1 MNKIIIFGGTTE
13 GKELAIDLAKA
24 QIPSIYLVA
33 TDYGKM
39 VIDDDPFID
48 VRIGRLDSGQM
59 KELFEK
65 EKPLAIVDSTHPYAE
80 LVKKEIDDAR
90 KNLSDIRFFRVHR
103 SNEKIDAS
111 DARFF
116 ESARDCAKALL
127 ETKGAV
133 FLTTGSKDIPE
144 FCREKSL
151 LERLVVRVIPNSES
165 LKICYDNGLL
175 GKQIIAMQGPFSY
188 DVNLSFFKNY
198 DAKVV
203 VLKESGKAGGELERI
218 QAARDVGAQIFIIKR
233 PVEAAGEDYERVK
246 NEIISIFSSFGDNE
260 SKREKTA
267 SDMQNEMA
275 GTELIKNL
283 QVILAGFGMGKET
296 ITLEVQ
302 RAIDEADYIFG
313 AGRMLEGIASECRK
327 YPYYL
332 ASDIIPALEKIKEE
346 NEKETI
352 KVVVLFSG
360 DTGFYSG
367 AGKLL
372 AALKNE
378 GFSPKV
384 LPGISSVSALC
395 ARIGDNWQDKAI
407 ISTHGVDEKKWTG
420 ELIASV
426 TGNDGTIAI
435 TSGVKDIN
443 TIGKLLEKLEN
454 DKKGK
459 FTVYAGCNLYSEER
473 ICELDPA
480 GCVKLNEEGLY
491 TLMIKNE
498 QKAEKE
504 LLPGLKD
511 EEFIRDKV
519 PMTKEEIRT
528 LSVCKLKPCDGDV
541 IYDIG
546 GGTGSVSVECAR
558 LSPKIKVYSVE
569 KKKEACDLIRK
580 NADKFMLSNIAVVEG
595 IAPEALDALPAPDK
609 VFIGG
614 SSGNLK
620 DIFERLR
627 TYEKRIRVV
636 ANAVTIETIAALNE
650 LIKDYDIKDA
660 DIALVQVSKAKSLG
674 QYSLME
680 AGNPVYIVS
689 FTIGH

>member
-90 KNLSDIRFFRVHR
+90 KDLSDIRFFRVHR
-103 SNEKIDAS
+103 SNEKIGDC

-116 ESARDCAKALL
+116 ESARDCAKVLL
-127 ETKGAV
+127 ETKGTV

-188 DVNLSFFKNY
+188 DMNLTFFKNY

-203 VLKESGKAGGELERI
+203 ALKESGKAGGELERI
-218 QAARDVGAQIFIIKR
+218 QAARDAGAQIFIIKR
-233 PVEAAGEDYERVK
+233 PVENAGEDYERVREK
-246 NEIISIFSSFGDNE
+246 IISLFG
-260 SKREKTA
+260 
-267 SDMQNEMA
+267 QNTGKEQA
-275 GTELIKNL
+275 KSL
-283 QVILAGFGMGKET
+283 QVTLAGFGMGKET
-296 ITLEVQ
+296 LTLEVK

-313 AGRMLEGIASECRK
+313 AERMLEGIASECRK

-426 TGNDGTIAI
+426 TGNAGTIAI

-443 TIGKLLEKLEN
+443 RIGKLLEKLEN

-459 FTVYAGCNLYSEER
+459 FTVYAGCNLYGDEKISALDAAG
-473 ICELDPA
+473 CAELD
-480 GCVKLNEEGLY
+480 EEGLY

-504 LLPGLKD
+504 LLPGLRD

-580 NADKFMLSNIAVVEG
+580 NADKFMLSNIEVVEG

-620 DIFERLR
+620 SIFERLR
-627 TYEKRIRVV
+627 SFEKRIRVV
-636 ANAVTIETIAALNE
+636 ANAVTIETISALNE
-650 LIKDYDIKDA
+650 LIKDYEIKDA

-680 AGNPVYIVS
+680 AENPVYIVS

>member
-1 MNKIIIFGGTTE
+1 MNKVIIFGGTTE
-13 GKELAIDLAKA
+13 GKELAIELAKA
-24 QIPSIYLVA
+24 KIPSLYLVA
-33 TDYGKM
+33 TDYGKK
-39 VIDDDPFID
+39 VIDDDPLVD
-48 VRIGRLDSGQM
+48 VHIGRLGSSQM

-65 EKPLAIVDSTHPYAE
+65 VKPIAIVDSTHPYAE

-90 KNLSDIRFFRVHR
+90 KDFPDIRFFRVHR
-103 SNEKIDAS
+103 EGEKIDACG
-111 DARFF
+111 AKLF
-116 ESARDCAKALL
+116 ENAGDCAKALL
-127 ETKGAV
+127 ETKGTI

-151 LERLVVRVIPNSES
+151 CSRLVARVIPNGES

-188 DVNLSFFKNY
+188 DMNLTFFKNY

-203 VLKESGKAGGELERI
+203 VLKESGKVGGELERI
-218 QAARDVGAQIFIIKR
+218 QAAKDAGAQIFIIKR
-233 PVEAAGEDYERVK
+233 PIEAAGEDYERVK
-246 NEIISIFSSFGDNE
+246 NEIISI

-267 SDMQNEMA
+267 SDMQNEKT
-275 GTELIKNL
+275 GTEHTKSL
-283 QVILAGFGMGKET
+283 QVILAGFGMGKGSL
-296 ITLEVQ
+296 TLEVK

-313 AGRMLEGIASECRK
+313 AERMLKGITSECRK

-346 NEKETI
+346 NAKETI
-352 KVVVLFSG
+352 KAVVLFSG

-367 AGKLL
+367 AGKLN
-372 AALKNE
+372 AALIAK
-378 GFSPKV
+378 GYSPKV

-395 ARIGDNWQDKAI
+395 ARIGENWQDKAI
-407 ISTHGVDEKKWTG
+407 ISTHGVDEKKWIG

-426 TGNDGTIAI
+426 TGSAGTIAI

-443 TIGKLLEKLEN
+443 RIGKLLEKLEN

-459 FTVYAGCNLYSEER
+459 FTVYAGCNLYSEEK
-473 ICELDPA
+473 ICVLDPA
-480 GCVKLNEEGLY
+480 GCMELNEEGLY
-491 TLMIKNE
+491 TLIIKNE

-511 EEFIRDKV
+511 DEFIRDKV

-528 LSVCKLKPCDGDV
+528 LSICKLKVCDRDV

-558 LSPKIKVYSVE
+558 LSPGIKVYSVE
-569 KKKEACDLIRK
+569 KRKEACDLIRK
-580 NADKFMLSNIAVVEG
+580 NAEKFMLSNIEVVEG
-595 IAPEALDALPAPDK
+595 TAPEALNDLPAPDK

-614 SSGNLK
+614 SSGNLRE
-620 DIFERLR
+620 IFEKLR
-627 TYEKRIRVV
+627 SFEKKIRVV

-680 AGNPVYIVS
+680 AENPVYIVS
-689 FTIGH
+689 FTIGY

>member
-24 QIPSIYLVA
+24 QIPCIYLVA

-90 KNLSDIRFFRVHR
+90 KDLSDIRFFRVHR
-103 SNEKIDAS
+103 SNEKIGDC

-116 ESARDCAKALL
+116 ESARDCTKALL
-127 ETKGAV
+127 ETNGAV

-175 GKQIIAMQGPFSY
+175 GKQIIAMQGPFTY
-188 DVNLSFFKNY
+188 DMNLTFFKNY

-218 QAARDVGAQIFIIKR
+218 QAARDAGAQIFIIKR
-233 PVEAAGEDYERVK
+233 PVENAGEDYERVREK
-246 NEIISIFSSFGDNE
+246 IISLFG
-260 SKREKTA
+260 
-267 SDMQNEMA
+267 QNTGKEQA
-275 GTELIKNL
+275 KSL
-283 QVILAGFGMGKET
+283 QVTLAGFGMGKET
-296 ITLEVQ
+296 LTLEVQ

-313 AGRMLEGIASECRK
+313 AERMLEGIASECRK

-378 GFSPKV
+378 GFSPIV

-426 TGNDGTIAI
+426 TGNAGTIAI

-443 TIGKLLEKLEN
+443 AIGKLLEKLED

-459 FTVYAGCNLYSEER
+459 FTVYAGCNLYGDEK
-473 ICELDPA
+473 ICVLDPA
-480 GCVKLNEEGLY
+480 GCAELNEEGLY

-595 IAPEALDALPAPDK
+595 IAPGALDALPAPDK

-620 DIFERLR
+620 SIFERLR
-627 TYEKRIRVV
+627 SFEKRIRVV
-636 ANAVTIETIAALNE
+636 ANAVTIETISALNE
-650 LIKDYDIKDA
+650 LIKDYEIKDT

-680 AGNPVYIVS
+680 AENPVYIVS

>member
-90 KNLSDIRFFRVHR
+90 KDLSDIRFFRVHR

-127 ETKGAV
+127 ETKGTV

-188 DVNLSFFKNY
+188 DINLSFFKNY

-218 QAARDVGAQIFIIKR
+218 QAARDAKAQIFIIKR
-233 PVEAAGEDYERVK
+233 PVENAGEDYERVREK
-246 NEIISIFSSFGDNE
+246 IISLFG
-260 SKREKTA
+260 
-267 SDMQNEMA
+267 QNTGKKQA
-275 GTELIKNL
+275 KSL
-283 QVILAGFGMGKET
+283 QVTLAGFGMGKET
-296 ITLEVQ
+296 LTLEVQ

-313 AGRMLEGIASECRK
+313 AERMLEGIVSECRK

-332 ASDIIPALEKIKEE
+332 ASDIVPALEKIKEE

-378 GFSPKV
+378 GYSPKV

-426 TGNDGTIAI
+426 TGNAGTIAI

-443 TIGKLLEKLEN
+443 TIGKLLEKLED

-459 FTVYAGCNLYSEER
+459 FTVYAGCNLYCDEK
-473 ICELDPA
+473 ICALDAAGCAELD
-480 GCVKLNEEGLY
+480 EEGLY

-504 LLPGLKD
+504 LLPGLMD

-580 NADKFMLSNIAVVEG
+580 NADKFMLSNIEVVEG

-620 DIFERLR
+620 DLFERLR

-636 ANAVTIETIAALNE
+636 ANAVTIETISALNE
-650 LIKDYDIKDA
+650 LIKDYEIKDA

>member
-13 GKELAIDLAKA
+13 GKELAIELAKA

-127 ETKGAV
+127 ETKGTV

-188 DVNLSFFKNY
+188 DVNLTFFKNY

-218 QAARDVGAQIFIIKR
+218 QAARDAKAQIFIIKR
-233 PVEAAGEDYERVK
+233 PVENAGEDYERVREK
-246 NEIISIFSSFGDNE
+246 IISLFG
-260 SKREKTA
+260 
-267 SDMQNEMA
+267 QNTGKEQA
-275 GTELIKNL
+275 KSL
-283 QVILAGFGMGKET
+283 QVILAGFGMGKGS
-296 ITLEVQ
+296 ITLEVK

-313 AGRMLEGIASECRK
+313 AGRMLEGITSECRK

-332 ASDIIPALEKIKEE
+332 ASDIVPALEKIKEE

-426 TGNDGTIAI
+426 TGNAGTIAI

-443 TIGKLLEKLEN
+443 TIGKLLEKLEDN
-454 DKKGK
+454 KKGK
-459 FTVYAGCNLYSEER
+459 FTVYAGCNLYGDEK
-473 ICELDPA
+473 ICALDAAGCAELD
-480 GCVKLNEEGLY
+480 EEGLY

-580 NADKFMLSNIAVVEG
+580 NAEKFMLSNIEVVEG
-595 IAPEALDALPAPDK
+595 TAPEALNDLPAPDK

-614 SSGNLK
+614 SSGNLRE
-620 DIFERLR
+620 IFEKIASF
-627 TYEKRIRVV
+627 EKKIRVV

-650 LIKDYDIKDA
+650 LIKDYEIKDA

-680 AGNPVYIVS
+680 AENPVYIVS

>member
-90 KNLSDIRFFRVHR
+90 KDLSDIRFFRVHR
-103 SNEKIDAS
+103 SGEKIDAS

-127 ETKGAV
+127 ETKGTV

-218 QAARDVGAQIFIIKR
+218 QAARDAKAQIFIIKR
-233 PVEAAGEDYERVK
+233 PVENAGEDYERVREK
-246 NEIISIFSSFGDNE
+246 IISLFG
-260 SKREKTA
+260 
-267 SDMQNEMA
+267 QNTGKKQA
-275 GTELIKNL
+275 KSL
-283 QVILAGFGMGKET
+283 QVTLAGFGMGKET
-296 ITLEVQ
+296 LTLEVQ

-313 AGRMLEGIASECRK
+313 AGRMLDGIASECRK

-332 ASDIIPALEKIKEE
+332 ASDIIPVLEKIKEE

-372 AALKNE
+372 TALKNE

-426 TGNDGTIAI
+426 TGNAGTIAI

-443 TIGKLLEKLEN
+443 TIGKLLEKLEDN
-454 DKKGK
+454 KKGK
-459 FTVYAGCNLYSEER
+459 FTVYAGCNLYGDEK
-473 ICELDPA
+473 ICALDAAGCAELD
-480 GCVKLNEEGLY
+480 EEGLY

-580 NADKFMLSNIAVVEG
+580 NADKFMLSNIEVVEG

-620 DIFERLR
+620 SIFERLR
-627 TYEKRIRVV
+627 TYENRIRVV

-650 LIKDYDIKDA
+650 LIKDYEIKDA

-680 AGNPVYIVS
+680 AENPVYIVQEYL
-689 FTIGH
+689 

>member
-127 ETKGAV
+127 ETKGTV

-218 QAARDVGAQIFIIKR
+218 QAARDALAQIFIIKR
-233 PVEAAGEDYERVK
+233 PVENAGEDYERVREK
-246 NEIISIFSSFGDNE
+246 IISLFGQNTGKE
-260 SKREKTA
+260 QAKS
-267 SDMQNEMA
+267 MQV
-275 GTELIKNL
+275 T
-283 QVILAGFGMGKET
+283 VAGFGMGKET
-296 ITLEVQ
+296 LTLEVQ

-313 AGRMLEGIASECRK
+313 AGRMLESIASECRK

-332 ASDIIPALEKIKEE
+332 ASDIMPALEKIKEE

-407 ISTHGVDEKKWTG
+407 INTHGVDEKKWTG

-426 TGNDGTIAI
+426 TGNAGTIAI

-443 TIGKLLEKLEN
+443 TIGKLLEKLED

-459 FTVYAGCNLYSEER
+459 FTVYAGCNLYGDEK
-473 ICELDPA
+473 ICALDHA

-580 NADKFMLSNIAVVEG
+580 NADKFMLSNIEVVEG

-620 DIFERLR
+620 SIFERLR
-627 TYEKRIRVV
+627 SFEKKIRVV
-636 ANAVTIETIAALNE
+636 ANAVTIETISALNE
-650 LIKDYDIKDA
+650 LIKDYEIKDA

-674 QYSLME
+674 QYSLMKAE
-680 AGNPVYIVS
+680 NPVYIVS

>member
-90 KNLSDIRFFRVHR
+90 KDLSYIRFFRVHR

-127 ETKGAV
+127 ETKGTV

-188 DVNLSFFKNY
+188 DMNLTFFKNF

-218 QAARDVGAQIFIIKR
+218 QAARDAGAQIFIIKR
-233 PVEAAGEDYERVK
+233 PVENTGEDYERVRD
-246 NEIISIFSSFGDNE
+246 EIIRLFG
-260 SKREKTA
+260 
-267 SDMQNEMA
+267 QNTGKKQA
-275 GTELIKNL
+275 KSL
-283 QVILAGFGMGKET
+283 QVTLAGFGMGKET
-296 ITLEVQ
+296 LTLEVQ

-332 ASDIIPALEKIKEE
+332 ASDIVPALEKIKEE

-420 ELIASV
+420 ELIASA
-426 TGNDGTIAI
+426 TGNAGTIAI

-443 TIGKLLEKLEN
+443 TIGKLLEKLEDN
-454 DKKGK
+454 KKGK
-459 FTVYAGCNLYSEER
+459 FTVYAGCNLYDDEK
-473 ICELDPA
+473 ICALDAAGCAELD
-480 GCVKLNEEGLY
+480 EEGLY

-528 LSVCKLKPCDGDV
+528 LSVCKLKPCDGD
-541 IYDIG
+541 Y
-546 GGTGSVSVECAR
+546 
-558 LSPKIKVYSVE
+558 L
-569 KKKEACDLIRK
+569 
-580 NADKFMLSNIAVVEG
+580 
-595 IAPEALDALPAPDK
+595 
-609 VFIGG
+609 
-614 SSGNLK
+614 LK
-620 DIFERLR
+620 
-627 TYEKRIRVV
+627 
-636 ANAVTIETIAALNE
+636 
-650 LIKDYDIKDA
+650 
-660 DIALVQVSKAKSLG
+660 
-674 QYSLME
+674 
-680 AGNPVYIVS
+680 
-689 FTIGH
+689 

>member
-33 TDYGKM
+33 TNYGKM

-90 KNLSDIRFFRVHR
+90 KDLSDIRFFRVHR
-103 SNEKIDAS
+103 SNEKIGDC

-188 DVNLSFFKNY
+188 DMNLTFFKNY

-218 QAARDVGAQIFIIKR
+218 QAARDAGAQIFIIKR
-233 PVEAAGEDYERVK
+233 PVENAGEDYERVRD
-246 NEIISIFSSFGDNE
+246 EIVSLFGQNT
-260 SKREKTA
+260 SKEQAK
-267 SDMQNEMA
+267 S
-275 GTELIKNL
+275 L
-283 QVILAGFGMGKET
+283 QVTLAGFGMGKET
-296 ITLEVQ
+296 LTLEVQ

-313 AGRMLEGIASECRK
+313 AERMLESIASECRK

-426 TGNDGTIAI
+426 TGNAGTIAI

-443 TIGKLLEKLEN
+443 RIGKLLEKLEN

-459 FTVYAGCNLYSEER
+459 FTVYAGCNLYGDEK
-473 ICELDPA
+473 ICALDAAGCAELD
-480 GCVKLNEEGLY
+480 EEGLY

-569 KKKEACDLIRK
+569 KKKEACDLISK
-580 NADKFMLSNIAVVEG
+580 NADKFMLSNIEVLEG

-620 DIFERLR
+620 SIFERLR
-627 TYEKRIRVV
+627 NFEKKIRVV
-636 ANAVTIETIAALNE
+636 ANAVTIETISALNE
-650 LIKDYDIKDA
+650 LIKDYEIKDA

-680 AGNPVYIVS
+680 AENPVYIVS

>member
-33 TDYGKM
+33 TNYGKM

-90 KNLSDIRFFRVHR
+90 KDLSDIRFFRVHR
-103 SNEKIDAS
+103 SNEKIGDC

-127 ETKGAV
+127 ETKGTV

-188 DVNLSFFKNY
+188 DMNLTFFKNY

-218 QAARDVGAQIFIIKR
+218 QAARDAGTQIFIIKR
-233 PVEAAGEDYERVK
+233 PVENAGEDYERVRD
-246 NEIISIFSSFGDNE
+246 EIVSLFG
-260 SKREKTA
+260 
-267 SDMQNEMA
+267 QNTGKEQA
-275 GTELIKNL
+275 KSL
-283 QVILAGFGMGKET
+283 QVTLAGFGMGKET
-296 ITLEVQ
+296 LTLEVQ

-426 TGNDGTIAI
+426 TGNVGTIAI

-459 FTVYAGCNLYSEER
+459 FTVYAGCNLYGDEK
-473 ICELDPA
+473 ICVLDAAGCAELD
-480 GCVKLNEEGLY
+480 EEGLY

-595 IAPEALDALPAPDK
+595 IAPGALDALPAPDK

-614 SSGNLK
+614 SSGNLR
-620 DIFERLR
+620 DIYERLR
-627 TYEKRIRVV
+627 SFEKKIRVV
-636 ANAVTIETIAALNE
+636 ANAVTIETISALNE
-650 LIKDYDIKDA
+650 LIKDYEIKDA

-680 AGNPVYIVS
+680 AENPVYIVS

>member
-127 ETKGAV
+127 ETKGTV

-188 DVNLSFFKNY
+188 DVNLTFFKNY

-218 QAARDVGAQIFIIKR
+218 QAARDAKAQIFIIKR
-233 PVEAAGEDYERVK
+233 PVENAGEDYERVREK
-246 NEIISIFSSFGDNE
+246 IISLFG
-260 SKREKTA
+260 
-267 SDMQNEMA
+267 QNTGKEQA
-275 GTELIKNL
+275 KSL
-283 QVILAGFGMGKET
+283 QVILAGFGMGKGS
-296 ITLEVQ
+296 ITLEVK

-313 AGRMLEGIASECRK
+313 AGRMLEGITSECRK

-332 ASDIIPALEKIKEE
+332 ASDIVPALEKIKEE

-426 TGNDGTIAI
+426 TGNAGTIAI

-443 TIGKLLEKLEN
+443 TIGKLLEKLEDN
-454 DKKGK
+454 KKGK
-459 FTVYAGCNLYSEER
+459 FTVYAGCNLYGDEK
-473 ICELDPA
+473 ICALDAAGCAELD
-480 GCVKLNEEGLY
+480 EEGLY

-580 NADKFMLSNIAVVEG
+580 NAEKFMLSNIEVVEG
-595 IAPEALDALPAPDK
+595 TAPEALNDLPAPDK

-614 SSGNLK
+614 SSGNLRE
-620 DIFERLR
+620 IFEKIASF
-627 TYEKRIRVV
+627 EKKIRVV

-650 LIKDYDIKDA
+650 LIKDYEIKDA

-680 AGNPVYIVS
+680 AENPVYIVS

>member
-116 ESARDCAKALL
+116 ESSRDCAKALL
-127 ETKGAV
+127 ETKGTV

-218 QAARDVGAQIFIIKR
+218 QAARDAGAQIFIIKR
-233 PVEAAGEDYERVK
+233 PVENAGEDYERVREK
-246 NEIISIFSSFGDNE
+246 IISLFG
-260 SKREKTA
+260 
-267 SDMQNEMA
+267 QNTGKEQA
-275 GTELIKNL
+275 KSL
-283 QVILAGFGMGKET
+283 QVTLAGFGMGKET
-296 ITLEVQ
+296 LTLEVQ

-313 AGRMLEGIASECRK
+313 AERMLEGIASECRK

-332 ASDIIPALEKIKEE
+332 ASDIVPALEKIKEE

-378 GFSPKV
+378 GYSPKV

-426 TGNDGTIAI
+426 TGNAGTIAI

-443 TIGKLLEKLEN
+443 TIGKLLEKLED

-459 FTVYAGCNLYSEER
+459 FTVYAGCNLYGDEK
-473 ICELDPA
+473 ICALDAAGCAELD
-480 GCVKLNEEGLY
+480 EEGLY

-541 IYDIG
+541 IYDVG

-580 NADKFMLSNIAVVEG
+580 NADKFMLSNIEVVEG

-620 DIFERLR
+620 SIFERLR

-636 ANAVTIETIAALNE
+636 ANAVTIETIFALNE
-650 LIKDYDIKDA
+650 LIKDYEIKDA

-680 AGNPVYIVS
+680 AENPVYIVS

>member
-90 KNLSDIRFFRVHR
+90 KDLSDIRFFRVHR
-103 SNEKIDAS
+103 SGEKIDAS

-127 ETKGAV
+127 ETKGTV

-218 QAARDVGAQIFIIKR
+218 QAARDAKAQIFIIKR
-233 PVEAAGEDYERVK
+233 PVENAGEDYERVREK
-246 NEIISIFSSFGDNE
+246 IISLFG
-260 SKREKTA
+260 
-267 SDMQNEMA
+267 QNTGKKQA
-275 GTELIKNL
+275 KSL
-283 QVILAGFGMGKET
+283 QVTLAGFGMGKET
-296 ITLEVQ
+296 LTLEVQ

-313 AGRMLEGIASECRK
+313 AGRMLDGIASECRK

-332 ASDIIPALEKIKEE
+332 ASDIIPVLEKIKEE

-395 ARIGDNWQDKAI
+395 ARIGDNWQDK
-407 ISTHGVDEKKWTG
+407 
-420 ELIASV
+420 L
-426 TGNDGTIAI
+426 
-435 TSGVKDIN
+435 
-443 TIGKLLEKLEN
+443 
-454 DKKGK
+454 
-459 FTVYAGCNLYSEER
+459 
-473 ICELDPA
+473 
-480 GCVKLNEEGLY
+480 
-491 TLMIKNE
+491 
-498 QKAEKE
+498 
-504 LLPGLKD
+504 
-511 EEFIRDKV
+511 
-519 PMTKEEIRT
+519 
-528 LSVCKLKPCDGDV
+528 
-541 IYDIG
+541 
-546 GGTGSVSVECAR
+546 
-558 LSPKIKVYSVE
+558 
-569 KKKEACDLIRK
+569 
-580 NADKFMLSNIAVVEG
+580 
-595 IAPEALDALPAPDK
+595 
-609 VFIGG
+609 
-614 SSGNLK
+614 
-620 DIFERLR
+620 
-627 TYEKRIRVV
+627 
-636 ANAVTIETIAALNE
+636 
-650 LIKDYDIKDA
+650 
-660 DIALVQVSKAKSLG
+660 
-674 QYSLME
+674 
-680 AGNPVYIVS
+680 
-689 FTIGH
+689 

>member
-65 EKPLAIVDSTHPYAE
+65 EKPLAIVDLTHPYAE

-90 KNLSDIRFFRVHR
+90 KDLSNIRFFRVHR
-103 SNEKIDAS
+103 SNEKIGDC

-116 ESARDCAKALL
+116 ESARDCAKARL
-127 ETKGAV
+127 ETKGTV

-188 DVNLSFFKNY
+188 DVNLTFFKNY

-218 QAARDVGAQIFIIKR
+218 QAARDAGAQIFIIKR
-233 PVEAAGEDYERVK
+233 PVENAGEDYERVREK
-246 NEIISIFSSFGDNE
+246 IISLFG
-260 SKREKTA
+260 
-267 SDMQNEMA
+267 QNTGKEQA
-275 GTELIKNL
+275 KSL
-283 QVILAGFGMGKET
+283 QVTLAGFGMGKET
-296 ITLEVQ
+296 LTLEVQ

-332 ASDIIPALEKIKEE
+332 ASDIVPALEKIKEE

-426 TGNDGTIAI
+426 TGNAGTIAI

-443 TIGKLLEKLEN
+443 AIGKLLEKLED

-459 FTVYAGCNLYSEER
+459 FTVYAGCNLYGDEK
-473 ICELDPA
+473 ICLLDPA
-480 GCVKLNEEGLY
+480 GCAELDEEGLY

-519 PMTKEEIRT
+519 PMTKEEIRA
-528 LSVCKLKPCDGDV
+528 LSICKLKPCDGDV

-620 DIFERLR
+620 SIFERLR
-627 TYEKRIRVV
+627 SFEKKIRVV
-636 ANAVTIETIAALNE
+636 ANAVTIETISALNE
-650 LIKDYDIKDA
+650 LIKDYEIKDA

-680 AGNPVYIVS
+680 AENPVYIVS

>member
-127 ETKGAV
+127 ETKGTV

-188 DVNLSFFKNY
+188 DMNLTFFKNY

-218 QAARDVGAQIFIIKR
+218 QAARDAEAQIFIIKR
-233 PVEAAGEDYERVK
+233 PVENAGEDYERVRD
-246 NEIISIFSSFGDNE
+246 EIVSLFG
-260 SKREKTA
+260 
-267 SDMQNEMA
+267 QNTGKEQA
-275 GTELIKNL
+275 KSL
-283 QVILAGFGMGKET
+283 QVTLAGFGMGKET

-313 AGRMLEGIASECRK
+313 AGRMLEGIDSECRK

-378 GFSPKV
+378 GFGPKV

-426 TGNDGTIAI
+426 TGNAGTIAI

-443 TIGKLLEKLEN
+443 AIGKLLEKLE
-454 DKKGK
+454 DEKKGK
-459 FTVYAGCNLYSEER
+459 FTVYAGCNLYGDEK
-473 ICELDPA
+473 ICALDAAGCAELD
-480 GCVKLNEEGLY
+480 EDGLY

-580 NADKFMLSNIAVVEG
+580 NADKFMLSNIEVVEG
-595 IAPEALDALPAPDK
+595 IAPGALYALPAPDK

-614 SSGNLK
+614 SSGNLR

-627 TYEKRIRVV
+627 SFEKKIRVV

-650 LIKDYDIKDA
+650 FIKDYEIKDA

-680 AGNPVYIVS
+680 AENPVYIVS

>member
-90 KNLSDIRFFRVHR
+90 KDFSDIRFFRVHR

-127 ETKGAV
+127 ETNGAV

-188 DVNLSFFKNY
+188 DMNLTFFKNY

-218 QAARDVGAQIFIIKR
+218 QAARDAKAQIFIIKR
-233 PVEAAGEDYERVK
+233 PVENAGEDYERV
-246 NEIISIFSSFGDNE
+246 
-260 SKREKTA
+260 REKVI
-267 SDMQNEMA
+267 SLFGQNT
-275 GTELIKNL
+275 GNL
-283 QVILAGFGMGKET
+283 QAKSLQVTLAGFGMGKET
-296 ITLEVQ
+296 LTLEVQ

-426 TGNDGTIAI
+426 TGNAGTIAI

-443 TIGKLLEKLEN
+443 TIGKLLEKLED

-459 FTVYAGCNLYSEER
+459 FTVYAGCNLYGDEK
-473 ICELDPA
+473 ICALDAAGCAELD
-480 GCVKLNEEGLY
+480 EEGLY
-491 TLMIKNE
+491 TIMIKNE

-620 DIFERLR
+620 SIFERLR

-636 ANAVTIETIAALNE
+636 ANAVTIETISALNE
-650 LIKDYDIKDA
+650 LIKDYEIKDA

-680 AGNPVYIVS
+680 AENPVYIVS